1 MKTRLLAFLV
11 LVCLG
16 LVVFVVE
23 NFAAQDP
30 SKPKMRHICEYNL
43 FDVPNWQSYRAPSKA
58 VSKHI
63 PSGTTYQASC
73 TDINP
78 EAGTVIE
85 HDQIGTTWYDLQQ
98 SFSMG
103 RMISV
108 TGDGYRHFSW
118 MFCDHEYPPGPRYVD
133 ANCKDPLGNF
143 MGEVHADGG
152 DVNAG
157 MSNQTHLHD
166 GTSVIVYHHT
176 AGSPLWYSALTMADG
191 ACIDTFSRHWDIP
204 DYFPEAPSGGPGAWP
219 RAAVMYDSLEGRDYI
234 HILNYEVA
242 NAG

>member
-1 MKTRLLAFLV
+1 MKTKLLTFLV
-11 LVCLG
+11 LVYLG
-16 LVVFVVE
+16 LVAFVGE

-43 FDVPNWQSYRAPSKA
+43 VDAPNWQLYHTPFRAISKYK
-58 VSKHI
+58 S
-63 PSGTTYQASC
+63 SGITYQTSC

-78 EAGTVIE
+78 EAGTIIE

-98 SFSMG
+98 DYSMG

-133 ANCKDPLGNF
+133 ANCKDPLGSF

-157 MSNQTHLHD
+157 FSNQTHLHD
-166 GTSVIVYHHT
+166 GTSVIINHHSL
-176 AGSPLWYSALTMADG
+176 GSPKWYNVLTIADG
-191 ACIDTFSRHWDIP
+191 VCTDTFSRHWDIP
-204 DYFPEAPSGGPGAWP
+204 DYILGTPSGEPGMFP
-219 RAAVMYDSLEGRDYI
+219 RAAVVYDSLEGRDYI
-234 HILNYEVA
+234 HILHREAAAV
-242 NAG
+242 G